1 MTHQTADPVLAAI
14 LAAAARAAGAE
25 QGLMLRVEDRLLR
38 VVAIAGPISWD
49 VLGEPIS
56 AGDGVAGYVAASGQP
71 LVLSADS
78 ADARLGEGTA
88 SLLGRN
94 PNSVLA
100 VPIEGQG
107 RMLGVLELIDAA
119 DADFGVEDT
128 EQAMLHAAVAAVA
141 LADPRLMGT
150 PDVPEPAEL
159 AAELRRLEAADPV
172 RYTTVATIVQALV
185 NS

>member
-1 MTHQTADPVLAAI
+1 MTHQTADPLLAAV
-14 LAAAARAAGAE
+14 LGAAAQAAGAQ

-38 VVAIAGPISWD
+38 VVATAGPISWD

-56 AGDGVAGYVAASGQP
+56 AGEGVAGYVAASGQP
-71 LVLSADS
+71 LVLSAGS
-78 ADARLGEGTA
+78 ADPRLGEGTA

-94 PNSVLA
+94 PSSVLA

-107 RMLGVLELIDAA
+107 RLLGVLELIDAD

-141 LADPRLMGT
+141 LADPRLTGT
-150 PDVPEPAEL
+150 PDVPDPAEL
-159 AAELRRLEAADPV
+159 AAELRRLETTDPA
-172 RYTTVATIVQALV
+172 RYARVAEIVMALV
-185 NS
+185 SA